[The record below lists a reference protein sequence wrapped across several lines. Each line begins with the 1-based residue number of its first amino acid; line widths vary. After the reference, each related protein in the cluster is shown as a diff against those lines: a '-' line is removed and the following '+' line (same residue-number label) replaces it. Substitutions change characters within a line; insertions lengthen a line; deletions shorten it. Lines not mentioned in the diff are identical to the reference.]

1 MADSVVVSSTGV
13 EFVSTVSVVV
23 TGVEI
28 LSTFAVV
35 VDLLA
40 VVVDFISFSVVVGTG
55 ALWVV
60 TGSVSIFNVFSISV
74 TNLMVGLVVDS

>member
-13 EFVSTVSVVV
+13 EVVSTVSVVV
-23 TGVEI
+23 TGV

-40 VVVDFISFSVVVGTG
+40 AVVDFISFSVVVGTG